1 MIEYSASKE
10 WNRLI
15 PIFVLN
21 LMMNISRCLIEKSDN
36 QELLKYKLYR
46 SYHINNDQHMEIP
59 KIFASID

>member
-36 QELLKYKLYR
+36 QYKLYR